1 MVGLGA
7 YHASGR
13 MGRVVPL
20 RLRRGTDLM
29 NGLKKVCEESGIT
42 QGAILGAS
50 AACRR

>member
-13 MGRVVPL
+13 LGKVVPL

-29 NGLKKVCEESGIT
+29 TGLKKVCEENGIK
-42 QGAILGAS
+42 QGAILGES
-50 AACRR
+50 AACRK